1 MAVNSRAKGAR
12 GENLVGDALCKA
24 TGHLFE
30 RVPGSGS
37 GKIKGDLHIL
47 GKRNHFCI
55 EVKNYAESPLSDKVL
70 TNKTN
75 NLTVW
80 WTKLRQQ
87 AKACGQEPL
96 LLFRY
101 NRSKTF
107 VVTDIKPAVVKS
119 FLYISALDCYIM
131 IADEWLAQEN
141 ITWLR

>member
-12 GENLVGDALCKA
+12 GENIVADALRAA

-47 GKRNHFCI
+47 GRRNRFCI
-55 EVKNYAESPLSDKVL
+55 EVKNYAESPLNDKIF
-70 TNKTN
+70 TSKTS
-75 NLTVW
+75 NLVVW
-80 WTKLRQQ
+80 WNKLKLQ
-87 AKACGQEPL
+87 AKQCGQEPL

-107 VVTDIKPAVVKS
+107 VVTELKPANAEM
-119 FLYISALDCYIM
+119 FLYISWLNCYI
-131 IADEWLAQEN
+131 ILCDEWLLKET
-141 ITWLR
+141 IEWLK